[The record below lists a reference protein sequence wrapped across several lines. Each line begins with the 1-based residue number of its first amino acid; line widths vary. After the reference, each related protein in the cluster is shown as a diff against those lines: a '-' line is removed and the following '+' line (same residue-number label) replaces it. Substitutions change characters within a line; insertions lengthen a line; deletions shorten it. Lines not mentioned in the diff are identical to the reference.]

1 MGVAIYARQSVLKED
16 SLSIETQIEACRHQI
31 AIKFPDAHATV
42 FEDRGYS
49 GKNMNRPQ
57 LQELLQ
63 QVEENKIEKIVIY
76 KLDRISR
83 NIADFYNLH
92 SFLINHNCSL
102 VCCKEGF
109 DTDSEL
115 GTILISI
122 LIGFAQ
128 SEREN
133 ISLRV
138 KDSYYM
144 RAQTDGRWLGGK
156 TPFGFDLSKTSDK
169 ISTLVPNENAD
180 IVSTLFY
187 KYAYDTSCSLH
198 KLVEHL
204 HKNYGIAKTAT
215 AVNNILS
222 NPIYV
227 EADAKLYNYYKAL
240 GVTFLNNKEEWN
252 GEHSCLILNK
262 TDQRGDKKLPKPS
275 SEWQIYITNWK
286 GWVDSRTF
294 LLCQERMSQNVA
306 LSKDNSPKGA
316 FQELSGLV
324 KCAKCGRAVKIKGK
338 YGSMSCSGR
347 SEMRGLCDSS
357 FKGVRLEG
365 LQEQVASE
373 IQYYLDHYKENH
385 NAWLAKKAQLKA
397 DEQKIEQEIDNLVLQ
412 MADNPSISK
421 RIAKSIEKLE
431 QKLSEIQ
438 YQLQMDVSTGDKI
451 EYRVLKI
458 LERVNPPHD
467 LLKTVKYEA
476 LDKDS
481 KQSILRILIDKILLN
496 EDGTISIQ
504 YNKGVVRP

>member
-1 MGVAIYARQSVLKED
+1 MRVAIYARQSVLKED

-31 AIKFPDAHATV
+31 AIKFPDAQTTV

-63 QVEENKIEKIVIY
+63 QVEENKFGKIVVY
-76 KLDRISR
+76 KLDRVSR

-92 SFLINHNCSL
+92 SFLLKHNCSL
-102 VCCKEGF
+102 VFCKEGF
-109 DTDSEL
+109 DTDSEI
-115 GTILISI
+115 GTMLISI
-122 LIGFAQ
+122 LISFAQ

-138 KDSYYM
+138 QDSYYM

-169 ISTLVPNENAD
+169 ISTLVPNENAG
-180 IVSTLFY
+180 IVSVLFS

-198 KLVEHL
+198 KLVEYL

-215 AVNNILS
+215 AINNILS

-227 EADAKLYNYYKAL
+227 EADAKVYNYYKAL
-240 GVTFLNNKEEWN
+240 GVTFLNEKEEWN
-252 GEHSCLILNK
+252 GKHSCLVLNK
-262 TDQRGDKKLPKPS
+262 TNQRGDKKLPNPS
-275 SEWQIYITNWK
+275 SEWQVYITNWK

-347 SEMRGLCDSS
+347 SEMRGLCNIS
-357 FKGVRLEG
+357 FKGIRLEG
-365 LQEQVASE
+365 LQEQVANNV
-373 IQYYLDHYKENH
+373 QHYLDHYKENH
-385 NAWLAKKAQLKA
+385 NTWLAKKAKLNA
-397 DEQKIEQEIDNLVLQ
+397 DAEKLEQEIANLISQ
-412 MADNPSISK
+412 MASNPS
-421 RIAKSIEKLE
+421 IAKSIAKGIEERE

-438 YQLQMDVSTGDKI
+438 YQIQMDISTGDKI

-458 LERVNPPHD
+458 LEQINPPHD
-467 LLKTVKYEA
+467 LLKTAKYEDF
-476 LDKDS
+476 DKEQ

-504 YNKGVVRP
+504 YNEGV